1 MYLNGDLNGD
11 LNGNLNGNLNGDSSG
26 DFNGNL
32 NRDLHREGPAENQE
46 TKSSQTASSYDL
58 IIALAK
64 IGVIV
69 MYAFL
74 CDR

>member
-1 MYLNGDLNGD
+1 MYLNGDLNGH
-11 LNGNLNGNLNGDSSG
+11 LNGD
-26 DFNGNL
+26 
-32 NRDLHREGPAENQE
+32 LHSDEPAENQE
-46 TKSSQTASSYDL
+46 TKLSQTASSYDL
-58 IIALAK
+58 LIALAK